1 MVMPTE
7 MAPGVF
13 EALFGKLAVSAE
25 VRMPLALERVSVAVE
40 TEAKT
45 NASNGEHAIRTK
57 TPARPGSGP
66 ARISGTLVRSITHST
81 PKFTGAGWESRVGV
95 AGGMYAPYNRR
106 TTSGKYG
113 YYLETGLKNGSTF
126 PFLKPAFHKTARET
140 AELAFAVAFGAGW
153 GVGI

>member
-1 MVMPTE
+1 MATE
-7 MAPGVF
+7 MTSGVF
-13 EALFGKLAVSAE
+13 QVLFAKLAVSAE
-25 VRMPLALERVSVAVE
+25 TRMPIALERVAIKVE

-45 NASNGEHAIRTK
+45 NASRGEHPVRTK

-81 PKFTGAGWESRVGV
+81 PKPNGAGWECRVGV

-113 YYLETGLKNGSTF
+113 YYLETGIRNGAVY
-126 PFLKPAFHKTARET
+126 PFLGPAFHNTARET
-140 AELAFAVAFGAGW
+140 AEITFAALFSVGW
-153 GVGI
+153 GLGVA